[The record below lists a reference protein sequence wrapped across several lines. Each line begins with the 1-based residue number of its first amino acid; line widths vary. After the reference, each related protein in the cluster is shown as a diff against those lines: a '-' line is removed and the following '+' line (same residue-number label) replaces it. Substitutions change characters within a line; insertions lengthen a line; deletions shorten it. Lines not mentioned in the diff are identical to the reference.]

1 MSKIYIYDQIGG
13 NGIVALDVIK
23 QLSDLDGDIDVHIN
37 SGGGSVSQGI
47 AIYNALKEYEGQVHV
62 FVDGLAA
69 SISSIIAMA
78 GDTLTMAE
86 GSLMMVHEVWTE
98 IAGNAGEL
106 RKEAEVLEK
115 HTNTILD
122 IYESNT
128 PLSREEIKKM
138 LEAETWL
145 TAEEA
150 YELGIA
156 TDISGALKQAASVNI
171 NSFMNAP
178 KELEAIIALNTKSL
192 DPDPEPEP
200 EKSNSDS
207 EQPRGEEDQD
217 DHNSLSMVPTAEM
230 AAEATRGLEWRAEY
244 NRGGT
249 EVGVARA
256 RDIKNRKTLSQDTVN
271 RMISYFARHE
281 VNKEAEGFRPG
292 EDGYPSASRISWSLW
307 GGDAGQAW
315 ANARREDDSEAYYDP
330 EEEEE
335 KNFTDKEFVARLE
348 SAKQR
353 LATLTKLA
361 KL

>member
-128 PLSREEIKKM
+128 PLSRAEIKKM

-207 EQPRGEEDQD
+207 EQPRGEE
-217 DHNSLSMVPTAEM
+217 
-230 AAEATRGLEWRAEY
+230 
-244 NRGGT
+244 
-249 EVGVARA
+249 
-256 RDIKNRKTLSQDTVN
+256 
-271 RMISYFARHE
+271 
-281 VNKEAEGFRPG
+281 
-292 EDGYPSASRISWSLW
+292 
-307 GGDAGQAW
+307 
-315 ANARREDDSEAYYDP
+315 
-330 EEEEE
+330 EEE

>member
-23 QLSDLDGDIDVHIN
+23 QLSDLEGDIDVHIN

-69 SISSIIAMA
+69 SIASVIAMA
-78 GDTLTMAE
+78 GDTITMAE

-115 HTNTILD
+115 HTDTILD

-128 PLSREEIKKM
+128 PLSRDEIRKM

-156 TDISGALKQAASVNI
+156 TDISGALKQAACVNI
-171 NSFMNAP
+171 DSFTNAP

-192 DPDPEPEP
+192 EPEPAPEKSDPEPEQP
-200 EKSNSDS
+200 QAEK
-207 EQPRGEEDQD
+207 DQD
-217 DHNSLSMVPTAEM
+217 DHNNLSMVPTAEM

-307 GGDAGQAW
+307 GGDAGQSW

-330 EEEEE
+330 DEEEE

-348 SAKQR
+348 AAKQR

>member
-23 QLSDLDGDIDVHIN
+23 QLSDLEGDIDVHIN

-47 AIYNALKEYEGQVHV
+47 AIYNALKEHEGQVNV
-62 FVDGLAA
+62 FIDGLAA
-69 SISSIIAMA
+69 SIASIIAMA
-78 GDTLTMAE
+78 GDTITMAE

-115 HTNTILD
+115 HTDTILD

-128 PLSREEIKKM
+128 PLSRDEIRKM

-145 TAEEA
+145 TADEA

-156 TDISGALKQAASVNI
+156 TDISGALKQAASVNVD
-171 NSFMNAP
+171 SFTNAP

-192 DPDPEPEP
+192 EPEPEP
-200 EKSNSDS
+200 EKSDPEP
-207 EQPRGEEDQD
+207 EQPQAEEDQD
-217 DHNSLSMVPTAEM
+217 DHKNLSMVPTAEM

-256 RDIKNRKTLSQDTVN
+256 RDIKNRETLSQDTVN

-281 VNKEAEGFRPG
+281 VDKEAEGFRPG
-292 EDGYPSASRISWSLW
+292 EDGYPSAGRIAWALW
-307 GGDAGQAW
+307 GGDAGKSW
-315 ANARREDDSEAYYDP
+315 ANARREDDSEAYHDP

-348 SAKQR
+348 AAKQR